1 MPNTEIDDIDILDQ
15 DDSPI
20 VPPSG
25 LFTTNEVRSCAELYR
40 MVVENSLNTQPNYQR
55 REVWKNADQSR
66 FIDSLS
72 KRLPIPSLCISVSN
86 EKYEVIDGQQRI
98 ATIVRFLSQSD
109 DQPQTDWELSK
120 LNDIDPLLSG
130 KKVSEIKKDSSDL
143 YSRIRNVMLPI
154 TLVYCDYEKKD
165 HLEYIYKIFYRLNTT
180 GLPLN
185 NQEIRNCIFFG
196 TFNNLLKDLDASVDW
211 KNVFDSTAQDPRLK
225 GQERILLFFAFYD
238 CFESYSGRLTTFLNQ
253 YMIQHKNDR
262 LDDLLSKKELFDK
275 TLFLANKIRYTK
287 KSKVI
292 LDTVLYGISKNIDVL
307 WEKTA
312 DDLTRKYEQLIGS
325 KELNDSI
332 SGAIWQKENT
342 FLRFNKAKEIFS
354 C

>member
-1 MPNTEIDDIDILDQ
+1 MPQNNDEDIIEQ

-20 VPPSG
+20 IPPSG

-40 MVVENSLNTQPNYQR
+40 MVSENSLNTQPNYQR
-55 REVWKNADQSR
+55 KEVWKNADQTR
-66 FIDSLS
+66 FLDSLS

-98 ATIVRFLSQSD
+98 ATIVKFLSYTED
-109 DQPQTDWELSK
+109 NPQTDWKLS
-120 LNDIDPLLSG
+120 LLDDVDPLLSG
-130 KKVSEIKKDSSDL
+130 KKIADIKRDSLSL
-143 YSRIRNVMLPI
+143 YNRIRNVMLPI
-154 TLVYCDYEKKD
+154 TLVYCDYGKKE
-165 HLEYIYKIFYRLNTT
+165 HLEYIYKIFYRLNTS

-196 TFNNLLKDLDASVDW
+196 SFNNLLKELDNIQNW
-211 KNVFDSTAQDPRLK
+211 KYIFESTAQDPRLK

-238 CFESYSGRLTTFLNQ
+238 DLENYTGRLTTFLNQ
-253 YMIQHKNDR
+253 YMINHKNDNTIN
-262 LDDLLSKKELFDK
+262 LASKKQLFEK
-275 TLFLANKIRYTK
+275 TLEIASKIKYTK

-292 LDTVLYGISKNIDVL
+292 LDTVLYGISKNIDRLTALSPDELTEKYQVL
-307 WEKTA
+307 I
-312 DDLTRKYEQLIGS
+312 DS
-325 KELNDSI
+325 HELQDSI

-342 FLRFNKAKEIFS
+342 LTRCEKAKEVFS